1 MHAQDTASALDLKT
15 IQALAQEDM
24 SAVDALIR
32 RQLASDVV
40 LINQIADYI
49 VSAGGK
55 RLRPML
61 LLLAAGA
68 LGHRGADAH
77 QLAAVVEFIHTSTL
91 LHDDVVDESDLRRGR
106 KTANAVWGNAASVL
120 VGDFLYSRS
129 FQLMVELD
137 SMQVQR
143 ILADTTNRIA
153 EGEVLQLLHVRNPD
167 TDEPAYLR
175 VIERKTAVL
184 FAAATRLGAL
194 LAGANPGVQQQLFD
208 YGLNLGYA
216 FQIADDVLDYASDAQ
231 TLGKN
236 LGDDLAEGKA
246 TLPLI
251 HAIRHSDEATR
262 QVLRTAIEHGDTSA
276 MPAVMAAIH
285 ATDGLGYSRQRAR
298 DYAALAEQ
306 SLDTLEDNDYV
317 AALRGLARYAV
328 SRDHWG
334 PAGSRNPRKPLPTR
348 RRILRPK
355 RSAGPLHQR
364 GGWIRRCPSRESR

>member
-1 MHAQDTASALDLKT
+1 MPPIALAPALDLPA
-15 IQALAQEDM
+15 IQALARDDM
-24 SAVDALIR
+24 AAVDALIR
-32 RQLASDVV
+32 ERLASDVV
-40 LINQIADYI
+40 LINQVAEYI
-49 VSAGGK
+49 VGAGGK

-61 LLLAAGA
+61 LLLAAGS

-77 QLAAVVEFIHTSTL
+77 QLAAVVEFIHTATL

-106 KTANAVWGNAASVL
+106 RTANAVWGNAASVL

-129 FQLMVELD
+129 FQLMVELERLPV
-137 SMQVQR
+137 MQ

-167 TDEPAYLR
+167 TDEAAYLR

-194 LAGANPGVQQQLFD
+194 LAGADDATEQKLHE

-216 FQIADDVLDYASDAQ
+216 FQIADDVLDYASDAE

-251 HAIRHSDEATR
+251 HAIAHSDETTR
-262 QVLRTAIEHGDTSA
+262 SRLRLAIEQGDTEA
-276 MPAVMAAIH
+276 LPDVLAAIR
-285 ATDGLGYSRQRAR
+285 TTGGLEYSRERASQ
-298 DYAALAEQ
+298 YAQAAEQ
-306 SLDTLEDNDYV
+306 ALDGVGENEFV
-317 AALRGLARYAV
+317 SALRGLARYAV
-328 SRDHWG
+328 SRDH
-334 PAGSRNPRKPLPTR
+334 
-348 RRILRPK
+348 
-355 RSAGPLHQR
+355 
-364 GGWIRRCPSRESR
+364 

>member
-1 MHAQDTASALDLKT
+1 MDTASQSQALDLPA
-15 IQALAQEDM
+15 IQSLARPDM
-24 SAVDALIR
+24 AAVDTLIR
-32 RQLASDVV
+32 RRLASDVV
-40 LINQIADYI
+40 LINQVAEYI
-49 VSAGGK
+49 VGAGGK

-68 LGHRGADAH
+68 LGHRGGDAH
-77 QLAAVVEFIHTSTL
+77 QLAAVIEFIHTATL
-91 LHDDVVDESDLRRGR
+91 LHDDVVDESGLRRGR

-137 SMQVQR
+137 RVEVMR
-143 ILADTTNRIA
+143 ILADTTNLIA

-167 TDEPAYLR
+167 TDEAAYLQ

-194 LAGANPGVQQQLFD
+194 LAGGDAMLQQRMHE

-216 FQIADDVLDYASDAQ
+216 FQMADDVLDYTSDAD

-251 HAIRHSDEATR
+251 HAIRNSEAR
-262 QVLRTAIEHGDTSA
+262 VRDQLRAAIEHGDTGA
-276 MPAVMAAIH
+276 LPQVLAAIH
-285 ATDGLGYSRQRAR
+285 ASGGLEYSRERAR
-298 DYAALAEQ
+298 AYAVLAERAIAD
-306 SLDTLEDNDYV
+306 LDDNEYV
-317 AALRGLARYAV
+317 SALRGLARYAV
-328 SRDHWG
+328 DRDH
-334 PAGSRNPRKPLPTR
+334 
-348 RRILRPK
+348 
-355 RSAGPLHQR
+355 
-364 GGWIRRCPSRESR
+364 

>member
-1 MHAQDTASALDLKT
+1 MT
-15 IQALAQEDM
+15 
-24 SAVDALIR
+24 AVDALIR
-32 RQLASDVV
+32 RRLASDVV
-40 LINQIADYI
+40 LINQVSEYI
-49 VSAGGK
+49 INAGGK

-68 LGHRGADAH
+68 LDHRGPDAH

-106 KTANAVWGNAASVL
+106 RTANAVWGNAASVL

-137 SMQVQR
+137 SMQVQT

-167 TDEPAYLR
+167 TDEAAYIR

-194 LAGANPGVQQQLFD
+194 LAGVDEATQDRLHD
-208 YGLNLGYA
+208 YGLNLGFA
-216 FQIADDVLDYASDAQ
+216 FQIADDVLDYASDAE
-231 TLGKN
+231 TMGKN

-251 HAIRHSDEATR
+251 HAIRHSDPDTAET
-262 QVLRTAIEHGDTSA
+262 LRAAIQDGDTGA
-276 MPAVMAAIH
+276 LPVVLAAIN
-285 ATDGLGYSRQRAR
+285 ATGGLDYSRQLAR
-298 DYAALAEQ
+298 DYASRAVAALEG
-306 SLDTLEDNDYV
+306 LDDN
-317 AALRGLARYAV
+317 AHLGALRGLADYAV
-328 SRDHWG
+328 NRDH
-334 PAGSRNPRKPLPTR
+334 
-348 RRILRPK
+348 
-355 RSAGPLHQR
+355 
-364 GGWIRRCPSRESR
+364 

>member
-1 MHAQDTASALDLKT
+1 MQTSPTLLAVPDLVA
-15 IQALAQEDM
+15 IQALAREDM
-24 SAVDALIR
+24 AAVDALIR
-32 RQLASDVV
+32 RRLASDVV
-40 LINQIADYI
+40 LINQVAEYI
-49 VSAGGK
+49 VGAGGK

-61 LLLAAGA
+61 LLLATGS
-68 LGHRGADAH
+68 LGGRNGQGIGADAH
-77 QLAAVVEFIHTSTL
+77 QLAAVVEFIHTATL

-106 KTANAVWGNAASVL
+106 RTANAVWGNAASVL

-129 FQLMVELD
+129 FQLMVELERMAV
-137 SMQVQR
+137 MQ

-167 TDEPAYLR
+167 TDEAAYLR

-184 FAAATRLGAL
+184 FAAATRLGGLLCDADAATCDAL
-194 LAGANPGVQQQLFD
+194 HD

-251 HAIRHSDEATR
+251 HAIAHSDEATR
-262 QVLRTAIEHGDTSA
+262 AVLRAAIEQGDTGALPQVL
-276 MPAVMAAIH
+276 AAIN
-285 ATDGLGYSRQRAR
+285 ATGGLDYSRRRAAE
-298 DYAALAEQ
+298 YAQAAERALDA
-306 SLDTLEDNDYV
+306 LDDNEYT

-328 SRDHWG
+328 SRDH
-334 PAGSRNPRKPLPTR
+334 
-348 RRILRPK
+348 
-355 RSAGPLHQR
+355 
-364 GGWIRRCPSRESR
+364 

>member
-1 MHAQDTASALDLKT
+1 MDTVSQSQALDLPA
-15 IQALAQEDM
+15 IQSLARPDM
-24 SAVDALIR
+24 AAVDTLIR
-32 RQLASDVV
+32 RRLASDVV
-40 LINQIADYI
+40 LINQVAEYI
-49 VSAGGK
+49 VGAGGK

-68 LGHRGADAH
+68 LGHRGGDAH
-77 QLAAVVEFIHTSTL
+77 QLAAVIEFIHTATL
-91 LHDDVVDESDLRRGR
+91 LHDDVVDESGLRRGR

-137 SMQVQR
+137 RVEVMR
-143 ILADTTNRIA
+143 ILADTTNLIA

-167 TDEPAYLR
+167 TDEAAYLQ

-194 LAGANPGVQQQLFD
+194 LAGGDATLQQRMHE

-216 FQIADDVLDYASDAQ
+216 FQMADDVLDYASDAD

-251 HAIRHSDEATR
+251 HAIRHSEAHVR
-262 QVLRTAIEHGDTSA
+262 DQLRAAIEHGDTGA
-276 MPAVMAAIH
+276 LPQVLAAIH
-285 ATDGLGYSRQRAR
+285 ASGGLEYSRERAR
-298 DYAALAEQ
+298 AYAALAERAIAD
-306 SLDTLEDNDYV
+306 LDDNEYV

-328 SRDHWG
+328 DRDH
-334 PAGSRNPRKPLPTR
+334 
-348 RRILRPK
+348 
-355 RSAGPLHQR
+355 
-364 GGWIRRCPSRESR
+364 